1 MSAKPH
7 PNTVAFMKSPEFW
20 DLFGLAMC
28 NEKIAREWAEVS
40 KIPVEQITAAAHEYL
55 RREVNIRFA
64 YHHPGTRSIN

>member
-28 NEKIAREWAEVS
+28 NEKNRARMGRGF
-40 KIPVEQITAAAHEYL
+40 Q
-55 RREVNIRFA
+55 N
-64 YHHPGTRSIN
+64 PGGANNGGGARVPSTRSQHTLRVPPPRHSQH